1 MKNLLLL
8 ALLVLG
14 GWAYGQ
20 KADDIVGIWWNE
32 EKDGRVEVFKKGD
45 KYYGKI
51 EFIKKN
57 ENPDGSSPKKD
68 LNNPDEKLRDRVLMG
83 TVILKDLE
91 WDGKEW
97 EDGEIYDSK
106 SGNTYSCFAR
116 LQKDGTLYFK
126 GYIGFSLIGRST
138 IWTRYR

>member
-1 MKNLLLL
+1 MKNLLLI
-8 ALLVLG
+8 ALLAAG

-20 KADDIVGIWWNE
+20 KADDIVGVWWNE

-57 ENPDGSSPKKD
+57 ENPDGNSPKKD

-91 WDGKEW
+91 WDGEEW

>member
-8 ALLVLG
+8 ALLVVG
-14 GWAYGQ
+14 GWVYGQ

-91 WDGKEW
+91 WDGEEW

>member
-8 ALLVLG
+8 ALLVVG

-91 WDGKEW
+91 WDGEEW

-126 GYIGFSLIGRST
+126 GYIGFSFIGRST

>member
-1 MKNLLLL
+1 MKNLLLP
-8 ALLVLG
+8 ALLVVG

-91 WDGKEW
+91 WDGEEW

-126 GYIGFSLIGRST
+126 GYIGFSFIGRST

>member
-45 KYYGKI
+45 KYCGKI
-51 EFIKKN
+51 EYIKKN

-91 WDGKEW
+91 WDGTEW

>member
-8 ALLVLG
+8 ALLVVG

-91 WDGKEW
+91 WDGEEW

>member
-1 MKNLLLL
+1 MKNLLLI
-8 ALLVLG
+8 ALLTIG

-20 KADDIVGIWWNE
+20 KADDIVGVWWNE

-45 KYYGKI
+45 KYFGKI

-57 ENPDGSSPKKD
+57 ENPDGSSPLKD
-68 LNNPDEKLRDRVLMG
+68 FNNPDEKLRDRVLLG
-83 TVILKDLE
+83 TVILKNLE
-91 WDGKEW
+91 WDGEEW
-97 EDGEIYDSK
+97 GDGEIYDSK

-138 IWTRYR
+138 VWTRYR

>member
-51 EFIKKN
+51 EYIKKN

-91 WDGKEW
+91 WDGTEW

>member
-8 ALLVLG
+8 TLLVLG

-51 EFIKKN
+51 EYIKKN

-91 WDGKEW
+91 WDGEEW